1 MQGFEGS
8 VEFIQKN
15 IWLVIIAVTSGVLFI
30 WPTVAKLFSRARE
43 VGVAD
48 AVLMINRK
56 DAAIVDVREP
66 SEFKAGHIPNA
77 RNIPAGQVKERSK
90 DFEKLKGRPILL
102 VCQSGSRSAQIYGE
116 LAGLGFVDVAGLA
129 GGMGAWQA
137 ANMPVEK
144 ES

>member
-1 MQGFEGS
+1 M
-8 VEFIQKN
+8 EFIQKN
-15 IWLVIIAVTSGVLFI
+15 IWLVMIAITSAVLFI

-77 RNIPAGQVKERSK
+77 RNIPAGQVKERTK
-90 DFEKLKGRPILL
+90 ELEKLKGRPILL
-102 VCQSGSRSAQIYGE
+102 VCQTGTRSATIYGE
-116 LAGLGFVDVAGLA
+116 LTALGFAEVAGLA
-129 GGMGAWQA
+129 GGMGAWQQ

-144 ES
+144 DG

>member
-1 MQGFEGS
+1 

-15 IWLVIIAVTSGVLFI
+15 IWLVIIAITSAVLFI

-77 RNIPAGQVKERSK
+77 RNIPAGQVKERTK
-90 DFEKLKGRPILL
+90 ELEKLKGRPILL
-102 VCQSGSRSAQIYGE
+102 VCQTGTRSAQIYGE
-116 LAGLGFVDVAGLA
+116 LTALGFAEVAGLA
-129 GGMGAWQA
+129 GGMGAWQQ

-144 ES
+144 DG

>member
-1 MQGFEGS
+1 

-15 IWLVIIAVTSGVLFI
+15 IWLVMIAITSAVLFI

-77 RNIPAGQVKERSK
+77 RNIPAGQVKERTK
-90 DFEKLKGRPILL
+90 ELEKLKGRPILL
-102 VCQSGSRSAQIYGE
+102 VCQTGTRSATIYGE
-116 LAGLGFVDVAGLA
+116 LTALGFAEVAGLA
-129 GGMGAWQA
+129 GGMGAWQQ

-144 ES
+144 DG

>member
-1 MQGFEGS
+1 M
-8 VEFIQKN
+8 EFIQKN
-15 IWLVIIAVTSGVLFI
+15 IWLVIIAITSAVLFI

-66 SEFKAGHIPNA
+66 SEFKTGHIPNA
-77 RNIPAGQVKERSK
+77 RNIPAGQVKERTK
-90 DFEKLKGRPILL
+90 ELEKLKGRPILL
-102 VCQSGSRSAQIYGE
+102 VCQTGTRSAQIYGE
-116 LAGLGFVDVAGLA
+116 LTALGFAEVAGLA
-129 GGMGAWQA
+129 GGMGAWQQ

-144 ES
+144 DG